1 MNLRRSLTTF
11 FYTARLVLSLPSIAV
26 RYYIKRRRAVGL
38 FKKELIAYGISTPDV
53 EEIAGVY
60 PFKMGDMLKM
70 LRGSGRN

>member
-1 MNLRRSLTTF
+1 M
-11 FYTARLVLSLPSIAV
+11 LSLPGITV

-38 FKKELIAYGISTPDV
+38 FKKELIVYGLSPRDA